1 MEKGHRELINEI
13 QCNKNLNLPVHITPE
28 ILDLSTVGV
37 LFQHMWYPSPTHFP
51 VPKHFIN
58 NVMSKFLAWQRYHS
72 AKTQWLAWISSSRR
86 TWGCVSVVMIGQSL
100 WARSCRFIWLECYFF
115 FFFNTCLPPGS
126 YWHQYRCHLISQS
139 FFNEYWLAHNLL
151 LSGIKSQYITSTI
164 HITILLSTVCM
175 RHVMSQVDG
184 ITCPNIT
191 SLEIIITLVPHV
203 SGPLLS

>member
-100 WARSCRFIWLECYFF
+100 WARSCRFIWLEWYFF
-115 FFFNTCLPPGS
+115 FFFQHLPTSWKLLTSIQVSP
-126 YWHQYRCHLISQS
+126 YTTVILQWILIG
-139 FFNEYWLAHNLL
+139 A
-151 LSGIKSQYITSTI
+151 
-164 HITILLSTVCM
+164 
-175 RHVMSQVDG
+175 
-184 ITCPNIT
+184 
-191 SLEIIITLVPHV
+191 
-203 SGPLLS
+203 